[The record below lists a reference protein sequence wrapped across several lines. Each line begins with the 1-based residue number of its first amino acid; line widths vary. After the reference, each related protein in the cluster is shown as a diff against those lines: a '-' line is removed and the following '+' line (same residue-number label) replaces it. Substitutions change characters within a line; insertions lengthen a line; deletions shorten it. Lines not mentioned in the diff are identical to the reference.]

1 MAWEALLVLNVQA
14 WRMTALTS
22 LVNHLL
28 CTKQCVECGG
38 ERMSSR
44 PGPALQWV
52 NLEKMQVKQSM

>member
-1 MAWEALLVLNVQA
+1 MAWEALLALNMQA

-28 CTKQCVECGG
+28 CTEQCVECGG

-44 PGPALQWV
+44 PGP
-52 NLEKMQVKQSM
+52 